1 MKKKF
6 YKLLALSLLLTGVS
20 FLGCKKYGYD
30 FKDGYDD
37 ASGNQ
42 KDITVDTNMALVD
55 RSAYKRAELFPG
67 LVDVSEPRLTD
78 VKFTLDLNFADQ
90 TADNL
95 RIQVAPKPW
104 FSTGFYAAP
113 GELVKLVV
121 PAGVNGLSMQIGC
134 HRDRNNTP
142 VDRDPVIYVEKA
154 LFPGVNYIRNL
165 YGGTVYI
172 NASFAIP
179 QPVEFTIS
187 GVCTSPDFI
196 LGQSNHAEWKARVLA
211 SKVPWLELRS
221 KYVIFT
227 VPRDKIVAQFTN
239 ASEPLNDM
247 AQPLSLWNDVFKL
260 DYNGWMGLSDDAPN
274 ILDRSPQGPW
284 RGVLDIELAP
294 GVYGHNGFPFV
305 GYNDSEWFGA
315 FTSVKRLTTSKL
327 TWGSYHEFGHNC
339 QQPKVWS
346 WSTLGETTNNLFS
359 FKVANRI
366 GADYTVMHTAVNSG
380 FPQAI
385 TYASTAGTKNFDN
398 DAAMNDPFKR
408 MTPFVQIFE
417 KYGYGAMTHLYTE
430 ARHAKRLSNND
441 QDKRDFVYEKLCD
454 YTHINLIPFFQAW
467 GIQISD
473 VSQNKVATLNYP
485 LLDKAIWT
493 YNPLT
498 KTGGTGAITYATSV
512 VSVSSFYT
520 GDGDA
525 KFLID
530 GEISNA
536 SYWHSNYGTA
546 TAANT
551 KGYPIYI
558 VLGTNT
564 PAAIAIKGMRFAQRQ
579 NNSNG
584 YVKDVDVY
592 VSSTTNTDAAYGT
605 TPVLSTTLAQ
615 NTSVQDI
622 NFPAGNVSAK
632 FIKVVIKS
640 GANADYVSL
649 SECNIIKP

>member
-1 MKKKF
+1 MKI
-6 YKLLALSLLLTGVS
+6 YKLFTLSLLLTGV
-20 FLGCKKYGYD
+20 FFVGCKKYGYD

-42 KDITVDTNMALVD
+42 KDITVDTNMAVVD

-67 LVDVSEPRLTD
+67 LVDVAEHRVTD
-78 VKFTLDLNFADQ
+78 VKFTLDLNFANQ
-90 TADNL
+90 TKDNL
-95 RIQVAPKPW
+95 RIQVAPEPM

-113 GELVKLVV
+113 GELIKLIV

-134 HRDRNNTP
+134 HTDINNNP
-142 VDRDPVIYVEKA
+142 VDRDPTIYVRKA

-165 YGGTVYI
+165 YGGTIYI

-187 GVCTSPDFI
+187 GACVSPDFI

-247 AQPLSLWNDVFKL
+247 AQPLSLWNDVFRL
-260 DYNGWMGLSDDAPN
+260 DYNGWMGLSDDAPD

-294 GVYGHNGFPFV
+294 GVYGHSGFPFV

-315 FTSVKRLTTSKL
+315 FTSVKRLTTSRL

-366 GADYTVMHTAVNSG
+366 GADYTVLHTAVNSG

-385 TYASTAGTKNFDN
+385 TYASTAGSKNFDS

-417 KYGYGAMTHLYTE
+417 KYGYGAMTHLYTQ

-454 YTHINLIPFFQAW
+454 YTHINLIAFFQAW

-473 VSQNKVATLNYP
+473 VSQNKVAALSYP

-493 YNPLT
+493 YNPLN
-498 KTGGTGAITYATSV
+498 KTGGTGPVTYSTSV
-512 VSVSSFYT
+512 VSVSSNAA
-520 GDGDA
+520 GDGDP
-525 KFLID
+525 KYLVD
-530 GEISNA
+530 GVISSS
-536 SYWHSNYGTA
+536 SYWHSNYGTS
-546 TAANT
+546 TPTNT
-551 KGYPIYI
+551 TGYPINI
-558 VLGTNT
+558 ILTTGT
-564 PAAIAIKGMRFAQRQ
+564 PAAIPIKGMRFAQRQ
-579 NNSNG
+579 GNSAG
-584 YVKDVDVY
+584 YVKDVDIY
-592 VSSTTNTDAAYGT
+592 VSTTTNTDAGFGT
-605 TPVLSTTLAQ
+605 VPVGSTTLP
-615 NTSVQDI
+615 QDASTYDY
-622 NFPAGNVSAK
+622 NFPAGNLNAK
-632 FIKVVIKS
+632 FIKVVIKN
-640 GANADYVSL
+640 GKDPLYANL